1 MYVILFK
8 KSGNVLD
15 SNPNDYENSPKYNP
29 GEFSSWWKVWL
40 SHLVLLVK
48 LALKNKMH
56 NTIRLETQNK
66 RAHQSAQGQLDCEWT
81 SYELLVHFQIRM
93 CVYWVMRALFLYGSR
108 EGHKPQSL
116 IKPPH
121 QATSNRIERGQ
132 LGLFPLNFPKLK
144 FCIVL
149 ILNLI
154 I

>member
-1 MYVILFK
+1 MFK

-15 SNPNDYENSPKYNP
+15 SNPNDFENPPKYNR

-66 RAHQSAQGQLDCEWT
+66 RVHQSTQGQLECGWT
-81 SYELLVHFQIRM
+81 SYELLVHVQIRV

-116 IKPPH
+116 IKPLH

-132 LGLFPLNFPKLK
+132 LGLFPLHFPKLK

>member
-1 MYVILFK
+1 MFK

-15 SNPNDYENSPKYNP
+15 SNPNDFENPPKYNR

-48 LALKNKMH
+48 LALKSKMH

-66 RAHQSAQGQLDCEWT
+66 RVHQSTQGQLECGWT
-81 SYELLVHFQIRM
+81 SYEFLVHVQIRV
-93 CVYWVMRALFLYGSR
+93 CVYWVMTALFLYGSK

-116 IKPPH
+116 IKPLH
-121 QATSNRIERGQ
+121 QATSNRMERGQ
-132 LGLFPLNFPKLK
+132 LCLYPLHFPKLK
-144 FCIVL
+144 LYIVSK
-149 ILNLI
+149 LNLI

>member
-1 MYVILFK
+1 MYLTLIQMTLK
-8 KSGNVLD
+8 TLL
-15 SNPNDYENSPKYNP
+15 NP

-66 RAHQSAQGQLDCEWT
+66 RVHQSTQGQLECGWT
-81 SYELLVHFQIRM
+81 SYELLVHVQIRV

-116 IKPPH
+116 IKPLHQPPH
-121 QATSNRIERGQ
+121 LIEWKGDNWVSSHYIFR
-132 LGLFPLNFPKLK
+132 
-144 FCIVL
+144 
-149 ILNLI
+149 NLI
-154 I
+154 VYCFKA

>member
-8 KSGNVLD
+8 KSGNALD
-15 SNPNDYENSPKYNP
+15 SNLNDFENPPKYNP

-56 NTIRLETQNK
+56 NTIRFETQN
-66 RAHQSAQGQLDCEWT
+66 RVHQSTQGQLDCGWK
-81 SYELLVHFQIRM
+81 SCKLLVHVQIRV
-93 CVYWVMRALFLYGSR
+93 CVYWVMGALFLYGSR

-116 IKPPH
+116 IKPLH
-121 QATSNRIERGQ
+121 QATSNRMERGQ
-132 LGLFPLNFPKLK
+132 LGLFPSHFPKLK
-144 FCIVL
+144 LYIVL
-149 ILNLI
+149 KLNLI

>member
-1 MYVILFK
+1 MYAILSK

-15 SNPNDYENSPKYNP
+15 SNPNDFENPPKYNP
-29 GEFSSWWKVWL
+29 GEFSSWWL
-40 SHLVLLVK
+40 SQLVLLVK
-48 LALKNKMH
+48 LALKNKMY
-56 NTIRLETQNK
+56 NTIRFETQNK
-66 RAHQSAQGQLDCEWT
+66 RVYQSTQGQLDCGWT
-81 SYELLVHFQIRM
+81 SYELLVHVQIRV

-116 IKPPH
+116 IKPLH